1 MAGSTTNLDLVQ
13 VAQSNKETVINSL
26 FDAGSPATTFGR
38 RASTSAALTWG
49 YYGGVMLI
57 SGTPTLINNGTLAL
71 TTSATNYI
79 EVDPLGVVSRNTTA
93 FTAGST
99 PLYQVVVG
107 TSSVT
112 SWLDRRAFLYTNN
125 NQPFDMAVFYPGV
138 PTASAIVLLAP
149 FVRSVSFPSAL
160 SGSVGKATVAATAQ
174 TDFDILKNGASV
186 GTMRFAIA
194 ATDATFIAASPI
206 TFAAGDVI
214 RVNAPV
220 TPDATLANVHFTLK
234 GTR

>member
-57 SGTPTLINNGTLAL
+57 AGTPTLISNGTLTL

-112 SWLDRRAFLYTNN
+112 SWLDRRAFLYTVN
-125 NQPFDMAVFYPGV
+125 NQPFDLGVFFPGV
-138 PTASAIVLLAP
+138 PTANAIVLLMP
-149 FVRSVSFPSAL
+149 FVRTVIFPAGL
-160 SGSVGKATVAATAQ
+160 TNSVGRATVAAAAQ
-174 TDFDILKNGASV
+174 TDFVIQKNGSTVA
-186 GTMRFAIA
+186 TMRFALG
-194 ATDATFIAASPI
+194 ATTATFIAASPI
-206 TFAAGDVI
+206 TFAAGDVMRI
-214 RVNAPV
+214 VAPN
-220 TPDATLANVHFTLK
+220 PADATLANLHFTLA

>member
-1 MAGSTTNLDLVQ
+1 MAGSTSNLDLVQ
-13 VAQSNKETVINSL
+13 VAQSNKETVINAL

-71 TTSATNYI
+71 TAAATNYI
-79 EVDPLGVVSRNTTA
+79 EVSPLGVVSKNTTS

-99 PLYQVVVG
+99 PLYEVVVG
-107 TSSVT
+107 ASSVT
-112 SWLDRRAFLYTNN
+112 SWLDKRVFLYTVN

-149 FVRSVSFPSAL
+149 FVRDVIFPSSL
-160 SGSVGKATVAATAQ
+160 TGSVGKATVAATAQ
-174 TDFDILKNGASV
+174 TDFDIQKNGSSV
-186 GTMRFAIA
+186 GTMRFAIG
-194 ATDATFIAASPI
+194 ATSATFIAASPI
-206 TFAAGDVI
+206 TFTSGDVI
-214 RVNAPV
+214 KVVAPAS
-220 TPDATLANVHFTLK
+220 PDATLANVHFTLK

>member
-1 MAGSTTNLDLVQ
+1 MNAEWALSEIVDKLVAQFEAMDDPYLRERKNDILQ
-13 VAQSNKETVINSL
+13 VA
-26 FDAGSPATTFGR
+26 GR
-38 RASTSAALTWG
+38 L
-49 YYGGVMLI
+49 
-57 SGTPTLINNGTLAL
+57 
-71 TTSATNYI
+71 
-79 EVDPLGVVSRNTTA
+79 
-93 FTAGST
+93 
-99 PLYQVVVG
+99 QK
-107 TSSVT
+107 
-112 SWLDRRAFLYTNN
+112 
-125 NQPFDMAVFYPGV
+125 
-138 PTASAIVLLAP
+138 
-149 FVRSVSFPSAL
+149 AL